1 MKYCKN
7 CSILYSDEA
16 AACPKCGID
25 SAKAEAEEIA
35 SGKAEHKRVALDWL
49 WLVIG
54 VPLLI
59 GLVYLFVY
67 ILRLLGH

>member
-1 MKYCKN
+1 MKYCEN
-7 CSILYSDEA
+7 CRSFYSDDA

-25 SAKAEAEEIA
+25 DEKAKAEEIA
-35 SGKAEHKRVALDWL
+35 SGEAEHKRVVLDWL
-49 WLVIG
+49 WLLIG

-67 ILRLLGH
+67 IIKYLGH

>member
-7 CSILYSDEA
+7 CRIFYSDEA

-25 SAKAEAEEIA
+25 AQRAASEEI
-35 SGKAEHKRVALDWL
+35 SSEKAEHKRVALDWL

-59 GLVYLFVY
+59 GLIYLFVY
-67 ILRLLGH
+67 IFRNI